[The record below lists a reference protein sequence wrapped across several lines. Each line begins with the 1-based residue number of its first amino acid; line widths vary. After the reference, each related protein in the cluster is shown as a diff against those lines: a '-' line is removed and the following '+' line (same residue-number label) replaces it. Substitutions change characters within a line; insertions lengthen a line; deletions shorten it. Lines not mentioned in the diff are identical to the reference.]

1 VAADVKVELKL
12 TGLDGVIETL
22 KSLPPEIVSKR
33 GGPIKQALR
42 KGAVV
47 IAKQEKLLLLASL
60 GTKDGSLDEVT
71 HLLEKS
77 IIVSRG
83 KPPIGGNGERYLV
96 RIKRQTYGER
106 DEKGKL
112 VKARRAGKKGNG
124 KAVTTL
130 QTAQLKEYGSSHQ
143 TAEPFIRPAFLSKAE
158 KAIRTVETET
168 IRAIERVSKKLLDQ
182 NKGK

>member
-1 VAADVKVELKL
+1 MAGVKVELKL
-12 TGLDGVIETL
+12 TGLDGVLETL

-42 KGAVV
+42 KGATV
-47 IAKQEKLLLLASL
+47 IAKQEKALLIGTL
-60 GTKDGSLDEVT
+60 GQKDGSQDEVT

-83 KPPIGGNGERYLV
+83 KPPAGGNGERYLV
-96 RIKRQTYGER
+96 RIKRQVYGAR
-106 DEKGKL
+106 DAKGKL
-112 VKARRAGKKGNG
+112 TKRRGSNKA

-158 KAIRTVETET
+158 EAIRTVETET
-168 IRAIERVSKKLLDQ
+168 VKAVDRIAQKLLNQ